1 MAKLSG
7 TDLPGFE
14 AQLKTTN
21 MYYLPKDAAAFMTG
35 ADLPKIMDLVRTFC
49 FEHNLLLAQ
58 VLEAMHHVRFLVN
71 HIAAH
76 GRAEEHVV
84 YPYITTFMSGSD
96 LELAALRADHV
107 RLEELGRA
115 IIEWTPAHKRAALH
129 GLLAEFL
136 AISEAH
142 FLVEGEDCMRIVHG
156 HVLNSTEQILFE
168 AIEIETFD
176 RVVDDAPGLVA
187 R

>member
-1 MAKLSG
+1 MNPVAPDQPEATTGSVANGPLNTEARSLRERLVDIRALTDEMPMLS
-7 TDLPGFE
+7 D
-14 AQLKTTN
+14 
-21 MYYLPKDAAAFMTG
+21 
-35 ADLPKIMDLVRTFC
+35 
-49 FEHNLLLAQ
+49 AQ

-71 HIAAH
+71 YIAAH

-84 YPYITTFMSGSD
+84 YPYIKTFMGGSD

-115 IIEWTPAHKRAALH
+115 IIEWTPAQNRAALH

-176 RVVDDAPGLVA
+176 RVVDDGPGLVA